1 MPLAAKN
8 NLDQLYA
15 RQRLLEDE
23 IARLERERAP
33 LNADGTDAD
42 RCYILDLQRRA
53 LQEEASKLGSYIS
66 DILDRDLQR

>member
-8 NLDQLYA
+8 NLDKLYA

-23 IARLERERAP
+23 IGRLERERTP
-33 LNADGTDAD
+33 LNADGADAD
-42 RCYILDLQRRA
+42 RCYILDLQRLA